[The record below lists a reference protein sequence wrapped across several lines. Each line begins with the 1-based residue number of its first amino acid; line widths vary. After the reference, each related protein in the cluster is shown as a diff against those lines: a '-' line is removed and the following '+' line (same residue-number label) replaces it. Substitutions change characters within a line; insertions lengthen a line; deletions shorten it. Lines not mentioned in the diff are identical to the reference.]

1 MPDRLAEIRAR
12 LDTGH
17 KDRGVS
23 CCRASQN
30 HDRLAEIRGMLSDE
44 ERTQE
49 IRDRLDEGGPVLSID
64 VRWLLD
70 EVERLAARVR
80 MYEEV
85 KS

>member
-1 MPDRLAEIRAR
+1 VTEHDRNV
-12 LDTGH
+12 T
-17 KDRGVS
+17 
-23 CCRASQN
+23 ASTT
-30 HDRLAEIRGMLSDE
+30 DSSRLAEIRGMLSDE
-44 ERTQE
+44 ERREE
-49 IRDRLDEGGPVLSID
+49 IRSRLDEGGPVLGID

>member
-1 MPDRLAEIRAR
+1 VTEPDRNV
-12 LDTGH
+12 T
-17 KDRGVS
+17 
-23 CCRASQN
+23 ASTT
-30 HDRLAEIRGMLSDE
+30 DSSRLAEIRGMLSDE

-49 IRDRLDEGGPVLSID
+49 IRSRLDDGGPVLSID